1 MQGSFN
7 THVNRTG
14 EEGAHDLRKNKNG
27 TFEAIWTVGISTAV
41 DHKKS
46 TLPRKTLTWVSEEA
60 SVGNKSSKDGPR
72 T

>member
-1 MQGSFN
+1 MLM
-7 THVNRTG
+7 
-14 EEGAHDLRKNKNG
+14 EEERCPGPEKKD
-27 TFEAIWTVGISTAV
+27 TFEAIGIVVVLTAV

-46 TLPRKTLTWVSEEA
+46 TLPRKTLTWASEEA